1 MRIQRPDDLGG
12 PRATMT
18 SAVGSLPD
26 TKEGRH
32 EGRPRITLPVR
43 SRRVADSNCCT
54 RLCRPL
60 PNHSANTPGTSASTP
75 HFITY
80 RTELRSVTAVG
91 CVRFFTG
98 EPACL
103 QGLPSLLARVA
114 QPVEHDVANVEVAG
128 STPAAR
134 FHLDELTE
142 RGAFLPGVGVAPQ
155 LLGPA
160 ESLFAASGTGS
171 TPPRSVSS
179 SIAAAASCEAT
190 QTTRRHLIRWLPIL
204 CVAVLLLAAPTA
216 RSGTR
221 SVPQPARLAAISQHV
236 FGARWR
242 TAACIAH
249 YESTD
254 GAHLFNGVNLG
265 PWQINVTAHPWV
277 DRRRVVND
285 WWYSARVAWRVSGGG
300 RDWSPWSTHRLCG
313 V

>member
-179 SIAAAASCEAT
+179 SIAAAACCEAT
-190 QTTRRHLIRWLPIL
+190 QTNKETPHPLATHSLCGGVAARRPNRTVRHPVCSAAGPSRSH
-204 CVAVLLLAAPTA
+204 LAACVRRPLA
-216 RSGTR
+216 DGGVYRALRVDGRGAPLQRRQFGPVADQRDGS
-221 SVPQPARLAAISQHV
+221 SV
-236 FGARWR
+236 
-242 TAACIAH
+242 
-249 YESTD
+249 
-254 GAHLFNGVNLG
+254 
-265 PWQINVTAHPWV
+265 
-277 DRRRVVND
+277 
-285 WWYSARVAWRVSGGG
+285 G
-300 RDWSPWSTHRLCG
+300 RQKEGRQ
-313 V
+313 